1 MKARILKVITFL
13 LFTALLHACSN
24 EELTFEDNWVIN
36 NSKEKWEEQTTEGI
50 AKLWHTGL
58 PVIVINTPNAKPVGS
73 KYTWVEDASFECFN
87 ADSTINST
95 ATTRIRLH
103 GNSSRGCPKV
113 SYNLDFVDKTSV
125 LSMPPHR
132 RWILIANHFDK
143 TLLRNTIGQ
152 WMGRKFGSFAY
163 CPRNQFVELI
173 LNGKHLGT
181 YMLIEHIRQS
191 DNRVENGYVIEFDD
205 KFGKDDIV
213 FQSVIRG
220 GSDTININIKDPDI
234 EMDGEEYNHIKDLI
248 NSLSATLYGN
258 DPFNKETGYFHI
270 ADRETFAD
278 FYIVNEISKN
288 VDARF
293 YSSCFANLTTYDKLY
308 MGPLWDFDVGF
319 GNYVFENPY
328 TINEP
333 TGLYMHKCPWIEI
346 MLKEDEF
353 KRIVSRNL
361 NRYYENEDSILA
373 YIDEQSNSI
382 LNSIVLNERIWNALS
397 EDSSKL
403 TDDEI
408 KAIYMEQVEWLKD
421 WIHERFIYLRS
432 KY

>member
-1 MKARILKVITFL
+1 MKARFIKL
-13 LFTALLHACSN
+13 TAIFIFSIMVYACSEDEIN
-24 EELTFEDNWVIN
+24 YTDNWVAD
-36 NSKEKWEEQTTEGI
+36 NSTEAWEEQITEGR
-50 AKLWHTGL
+50 AELWHTGL
-58 PVIVINTPNAKPVGS
+58 PVIVINTPNKKPVNS
-73 KYTWVEDASFECFN
+73 KYTWVDEASFECFN

-113 SYNLDFVDKTSV
+113 SYNLDFTDKTSV

-143 TLLRNTIGQ
+143 TMLRNSLGQ
-152 WMGRKFGSFAY
+152 WLGRKFGSFAY
-163 CPRNQFVELI
+163 SPRNQFVEVI
-173 LNGKHLGT
+173 LNGEHLGT

-191 DNRVENGYVIEFDD
+191 NNRVENGYVIEFDD
-205 KFGKDDIV
+205 KFAKDDIV

-220 GSDTININIKDPDI
+220 GSDTINVNIKDPDI
-234 EMDGEEYNHIKDLI
+234 EMDGEEFNHIKNLI
-248 NSLSATLYGN
+248 NSLSSTLYGN
-258 DPFNKETGYFHI
+258 DPFNKDNGYFHV

-293 YSSCFANLTTYDKLY
+293 YSSCFANLTTYDRLY

-346 MLKEDEF
+346 MLKENEF
-353 KRIVSRNL
+353 NRIVSRNL
-361 NRYYENEDSILA
+361 KRYFKNEQMIMDQ
-373 YIDEQSNSI
+373 IDKFCNDIINSV
-382 LNSIVLNERIWNALS
+382 VLNERKWGVLS
-397 EDSSKL
+397 AESK
-403 TDDEI
+403 DMSDEQI
-408 KAIYMEQVEWLKD
+408 KELYMEQVNWLKN
-421 WIHERFIYLRS
+421 WIHERFIYLDT

>member
-1 MKARILKVITFL
+1 MKERILKVITLLIFSSL
-13 LFTALLHACSN
+13 LFACSDD
-24 EELTFEDNWVIN
+24 EPIYDDNWVID
-36 NSKEKWEEQTTEGI
+36 NSKEDWEEQIVDGSAE
-50 AKLWHTGL
+50 LWKTGL
-58 PVIVINTPNAKPVGS
+58 PVIVINTPDGVPV
-73 KYTWVEDASFECFN
+73 KYKTTWVEGATFECFN
-87 ADSTINST
+87 PDSTLNSS

-103 GNSSRGCPKV
+103 GNSSRACPKV
-113 SYNLDFVDKTSV
+113 SYNLDFDEKCSV
-125 LSMPPHR
+125 LSMPPHK

-163 CPRNQFVELI
+163 NPRNQFVEVI

-205 KFGKDDIV
+205 KYAEDDIV
-213 FQSVIRG
+213 FQSVVREN
-220 GSDTININIKDPDI
+220 DTINVNIKDPDI
-234 EMDGEEYNHIKDLI
+234 EMDGEEFNHIKELI
-248 NSLSATLYGN
+248 NNLSATLYGK
-258 DPFNKETGYFHI
+258 DPFNKTTGYFHV

-293 YSSCFANLTTYDKLY
+293 YSSCFANLTTYDRLY

-346 MLKEDEF
+346 MLKENEF
-353 KRIVSRNL
+353 LKIVSKKL
-361 NRYYENEDSILA
+361 KRYYNHEAEIMA
-373 YIDEQSNSI
+373 YIDEQANSI
-382 LNSIVLNERIWNALS
+382 LNSIVLNERLWNVLTK
-397 EDSSKL
+397 DSSNL
-403 TDDEI
+403 SDQEI
-408 KAIYMEQVEWLKD
+408 KDLYLKQVEWLKN
-421 WIHERFIYLRS
+421 WIHERFIYLKT